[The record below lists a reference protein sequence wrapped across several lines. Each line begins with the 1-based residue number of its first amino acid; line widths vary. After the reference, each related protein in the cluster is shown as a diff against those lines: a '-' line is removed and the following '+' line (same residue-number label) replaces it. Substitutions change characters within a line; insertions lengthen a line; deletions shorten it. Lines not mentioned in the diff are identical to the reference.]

1 MVLFFTKNKP
11 FYFTMKNLLLLWF
24 GGFCQILVAQTTPTF
39 TMRTVRTGMLMPWE
53 ITYGPDNFL
62 WTTEARGY
70 KVSRV
75 NPANGTT
82 NVLLDLTNNK
92 NFANFPPVSP
102 QGGLM
107 GLALHP
113 QLLTGKPYVYLAYV
127 YQFDGCQA
135 GTDGCF
141 FKTKVVRYTYNAGL
155 QTLTDETILC
165 DTIPGSSDHNG
176 GRMTI
181 GQINGTPYLFYGVGD
196 MGAGQ
201 FGNASRVN
209 HAQSTRFY
217 EGKIL
222 RFNLEPDADLGV
234 FDKWNPNDNPFGN
247 AIWSYGHRN
256 PQGLVFGNGKL
267 YEAEHGPYSDDELN
281 LIERGSNYGFPLI
294 AGLADGN
301 YNGAA
306 VGFGTGV
313 PMIVSEQNNAAT
325 IGSIYRDPLKA
336 FFPESNVN
344 IRGIYQ
350 NYVNNTI
357 PVNNYF
363 LSWNSIAPSGI
374 DFYNSTAIPG
384 WQNSILITS
393 LKQRRVYRLQLNA
406 AGVGVVSDTLPFF
419 VDQGRFRDI
428 AISPDGTKIYVSCDS
443 EGQTSGPTAGTTIDP
458 INKGSILE
466 FTYNPTQSAGYCVAK
481 SAAPWEDWLSNVQF
495 NGINNTS
502 GKFKNFASLGCSDF
516 TNLSTNVGRGATYP
530 LRVTAS
536 GSWAG
541 RAATQYCR
549 AWIDFNKN
557 NLFEDNEKVLEG
569 QGSAI
574 YNSGV
579 LIPATASIGVT
590 RMRISLKSGAYP
602 TPCETFG
609 GGEVEDYNVNIE
621 EGTLQTS
628 NDISITMSAIP
639 TTFRPYSTVNFKIVA
654 KNNASTPFTNVKVKF
669 PYPNQTVTGG
679 TFSISQGIWRQWC
692 PAATQCFE
700 WIIPT
705 LAANSTATLE
715 VPLFVLNS
723 TTPIVAT
730 ATLADSTPIDVTV
743 ANNVASFTVNWGVP
757 QQTPLVKVAP
767 TQQIPI
773 VVQQIMPNPTE
784 NVVIVELESLID
796 KDIVFDFYDF
806 TGKKVRTEFLQVQ
819 KGLNRFPFDFEGEAP
834 GVYFIQTNQGTGR
847 NVPLKFVKL

>member
-1 MVLFFTKNKP
+1 
-11 FYFTMKNLLLLWF
+11 MKNLLLVWF
-24 GGFCQILVAQTTPTF
+24 GGFCQLLLAQTTPTF
-39 TMRTVRTGMLMPWE
+39 TMRTVKTGMLMPWE

-75 NPANGTT
+75 NPANGAT

-127 YQFDGCQA
+127 YRFDGCQT

-141 FKTKVVRYTYNAGL
+141 FKTKVVRYTYNADL
-155 QTLTDETILC
+155 QILTNETILC
-165 DTIPGSSDHNG
+165 DTIPGSTDHNG

-201 FGNASRVN
+201 FGNANRVN
-209 HAQSTRFY
+209 HAQSTLFY

-222 RFNLEPDADLGV
+222 RFNLEPDTDLGV

-267 YEAEHGPYSDDELN
+267 YESEHGPYSDDELN

-313 PMIVSEQNNAAT
+313 PSIVSEQNNAAA
-325 IGSIYRDPLKA
+325 IGSTYRDPLKS

-350 NYVNNTI
+350 NYVDNTI

-393 LKQRRVYRLQLNA
+393 LKRRRVYRLQLDA
-406 AGVGVVSDTLPFF
+406 TGTGVVSDTLPFF
-419 VDQGRFRDI
+419 ADMGRFRDI
-428 AISPDGTKIYVSCDS
+428 AISQDGTKIYISCDS

-458 INKGSILE
+458 PNKGILE
-466 FTYNPTQSAGYCVAK
+466 FTYHSPQPVGYCVSK
-481 SAAPWEDWLSNVQF
+481 SAAPWEDWISNIQF
-495 NGINNTS
+495 NGINNIS
-502 GKFKNFASLGCSDF
+502 DKFKNFASLGYSDF
-516 TNLSTNVGRGATYP
+516 TNLSTNVARGATYP

-536 GSWAG
+536 GSWSG

-569 QGSAI
+569 QGAFLNNSA
-574 YNSGV
+574 V
-579 LIPATASIGVT
+579 LIPMAASLGIT

-602 TPCETFG
+602 TPCETFS
-609 GGEVEDYNVNIE
+609 GGEVEDYHVNIE

-628 NDISITMSAIP
+628 SDISITMTAMPS
-639 TTFRPYSTVNFKIVA
+639 TFRPYSTVNFKIFA
-654 KNNASTPFTNVKVKF
+654 KNNASTAFSNVKIKF
-669 PYPNQTVTGG
+669 PFPNQTVTGG
-679 TFSISQGIWRQWC
+679 TFTVSQGIWRQWC
-692 PAATQCFE
+692 PAAIQCFE
-700 WIIPT
+700 WNIPT

-715 VPLFVLNS
+715 LPLFVLNATS
-723 TTPIVAT
+723 PIVAT
-730 ATLADSTPIDVTV
+730 ATLLESLPIDMTV
-743 ANNVASFTVNWGVP
+743 SNNVATVTLNSSVP
-757 QQTPLVKVAP
+757 QQFAVKWSP

-784 NVVIVELESLID
+784 NLVIVELESIID
-796 KDIVFDFYDF
+796 KEIIFDFYDF
-806 TGKKVRTEFLQVQ
+806 TGKKVRTELLQVQ
-819 KGLNRFPFDFEGEAP
+819 KGTNRFPFDFEGAAS